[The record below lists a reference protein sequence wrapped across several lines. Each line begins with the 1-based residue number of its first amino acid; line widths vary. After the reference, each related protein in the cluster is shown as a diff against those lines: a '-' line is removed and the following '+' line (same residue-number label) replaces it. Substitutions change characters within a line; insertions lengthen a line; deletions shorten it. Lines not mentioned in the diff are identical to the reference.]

1 MGNKAFLGEV
11 ALGAGVTNISE
22 NAFKNEKEEHKMK
35 KNISKLVPFLAT
47 VLAIAL
53 TYFLPVQGTLAH
65 AEEADAGGTREEAKV
80 IELGKTYSETI
91 ADGDDQDF
99 FQFVTTERGYFQVTL
114 AHNDA
119 DETSLGD
126 GWNINVLNKDGEV
139 LLSSSDI
146 QESWT
151 SVAMPYKKGTTFYIQ
166 VSSDNGWWG
175 AVGCIYDLT
184 VSQTVTEDW
193 EVESNDTEV
202 TATEIAV
209 DSTYHGMLLNGID
222 TDYFQFTTTTHG
234 CFQIQ
239 FAQNAADDL
248 GVGDGW
254 NVSVLNDKG
263 ETIISGKGIVKN
275 WTSVTLPY
283 AEAGRK
289 FYVQVSSNN
298 GNWGAVHCT
307 YDLTVNQTPASDWE
321 NEPNETLSEANL
333 IATNKTFHGMLI
345 NGQDTDCFQFTT
357 SVGGY
362 FQVQFAHN
370 AADNSGVGDGWN
382 VSVLNDKGETIISG
396 KGIVKNW
403 TSVTLPYAEAGRKFY
418 VQVSPNNG
426 NWGAVYCTYDLTVSQ
441 TKTSIWESE
450 PNDTRKEA
458 TAIKAGKTYHGITG
472 TSNDEDFYKLSVP
485 ASGKLKFRLSSHNAN
500 PLDSVGYGWDLV
512 VYDKK
517 SNWIAEKRGIKT
529 EDSVTLEVKK
539 GTYYVKITRSYS
551 WAAPVG
557 CRYTLLA
564 DYVKAPSAPKISA
577 VKAEKKSALIKWKK
591 VSGADGYYV
600 YRSTSPKSGFQKVQT
615 LKKASALSWKN
626 KKLKSGRKYYYKVA
640 SYKKVKGMIAVSSY
654 SAVKPVKVK

>member
-1 MGNKAFLGEV
+1 
-11 ALGAGVTNISE
+11 
-22 NAFKNEKEEHKMK
+22 MK

-234 CFQIQ
+234 CFQVQ
-239 FAQNAADDL
+239 FAQ
-248 GVGDGW
+248 
-254 NVSVLNDKG
+254 
-263 ETIISGKGIVKN
+263 
-275 WTSVTLPY
+275 
-283 AEAGRK
+283 
-289 FYVQVSSNN
+289 
-298 GNWGAVHCT
+298 
-307 YDLTVNQTPASDWE
+307 
-321 NEPNETLSEANL
+321 
-333 IATNKTFHGMLI
+333 
-345 NGQDTDCFQFTT
+345 
-357 SVGGY
+357 
-362 FQVQFAHN
+362 N

-418 VQVSPNNG
+418 VQVSSNNG